1 MSAMHKLMSLNA
13 LILVAIGV
21 SLAAAAVLF
30 TIHANPLLWQVATWT
45 LVAGLIGLLVL
56 VLVSGFVLARDRAAR
71 TWRRIATSVWCAWWW
86 LPWAPSESNSY
97 YVQGGKC
104 AKFFA

>member
-30 TIHANPLLWQVATWT
+30 TIPANPLLWQVATWT

-71 TWRRIATSVWCAWWW
+71 TWRRIATFLFGLVCLVVVAVGS
-86 LPWAPSESNSY
+86 
-97 YVQGGKC
+97 
-104 AKFFA
+104 F

>member
-30 TIHANPLLWQVATWT
+30 TIPANPLLWQVATWT

-56 VLVSGFVLARDRAAR
+56 VLVSGYVLATGRAAR
-71 TWRRIATSVWCAWWW
+71 TRWRIATFLFGLVCLVVVALGS
-86 LPWAPSESNSY
+86 
-97 YVQGGKC
+97 
-104 AKFFA
+104 F